1 MKGLAAILALTFLS
15 VGLRAQLRVG
25 GDAGAGLLPVPE
37 MALATSGDGPGIP
50 IPRFP
55 WMTYGTRAP
64 SPPSLQ
70 AVMAQPAGFD
80 YASVK
85 PHLAFFCR
93 LELRIEEETRIP
105 VRFRLGEV
113 RGWQQELTKRD

>member
-1 MKGLAAILALTFLS
+1 MRWTATAALTVLS
-15 VGLRAQLRVG
+15 LTLSAQRSLG
-25 GDAGAGLLPVPE
+25 GDAGASIL
-37 MALATSGDGPGIP
+37 P
-50 IPRFP
+50 IPEVRLAPAGTYMAMPDSFSRP
-55 WMTYGTRAP
+55 IAYGTRAP
-64 SPPSLQ
+64 SQPSLHE
-70 AVMAQPAGFD
+70 MMGDDREFD

-93 LELRIEEETRIP
+93 LELRIEEETRFP